1 MNYNNENNKNIN
13 TINDFL
19 NNKIIISN
27 KNYYCSN
34 CNKQGHTYK
43 KCYEPIISNGIIS
56 LYIENFDNS
65 MIPLLEDYVV
75 KNLKTKNQDI
85 ENLNFNFYDNKIKF
99 LMVQRK
105 HSLGYIE
112 FMRGRY
118 NVENINN
125 IKYLLEQMNPAEI
138 QAINSNDFDYLWNML
153 WNNNPVSTNSIE
165 KKRHYKEYIFSK
177 QKFYELKMNKNK
189 ILGTV
194 KPTYNFN
201 EWGFPKGR
209 RENYETDIVC
219 AMREFEEETHFNEND
234 YSILD
239 ELNMIK
245 ENLIGTNGINYKHN
259 YFLAIMNNQYIS
271 GKENKEIGD
280 IKFMNRD
287 DCISIIRP
295 YHHNKQLIIKK
306 IYDLIANFLIK
317 YENKINNIDD
327 INNK

>member
-1 MNYNNENNKNIN
+1 MNYNNDDNKNIN

-19 NNKIIISN
+19 NDEIIISN

-43 KCYEPIISNGIIS
+43 KCHEPIISNGIIS

-65 MIPLLEDYVV
+65 MIPLLEDYVM
-75 KNLKTKNQDI
+75 KNFKKKNQDI
-85 ENLNFNFYDNKIKF
+85 ENFKFNFYDNKIKF

-125 IKYLLEQMNPAEI
+125 IKYLLEQMSPEEI
-138 QAINSNDFDYLWNML
+138 QAINSKNFDFLWNML
-153 WNNNPVSTNSIE
+153 WNNNPISTNSIG
-165 KKRHYKEYIFSK
+165 KKRHYKEYILSK

-189 ILGTV
+189 ILSTV

-219 AMREFEEETHFNEND
+219 AMREFEEETYFNEND

-239 ELNMIK
+239 ELNIIK
-245 ENLIGTNGINYKHN
+245 ENLIGTNGINYRHN

-280 IKFMNRD
+280 IKFMNQD

-306 IYDLIANFLIK
+306 IYNLIANFLIK

-327 INNK
+327 VNNK